1 MEIQIGN
8 SNSSEECE
16 RLEHLRVNEKVANT
30 ALKQEVKDVLHEIEK
45 VKTAV
50 NKLEKDEKNQHNIV
64 QTKKNLNKLKL
75 EGQYFDPKKKKSVK
89 KDEDNLKKIAEAT
102 SKLGAN
108 QNLNL
113 IQDNHKILRVQKK
126 AAEIA
131 NKFLKHSEKLDQNLD
146 KISHRITSDNFSK
159 SKEDKIKK
167 IVRKITDI
175 TSEVLKSVT
184 GPSPFSEERSEI
196 SRIINSLMNK
206 ARNIEIIIAKKNKM
220 HRKA

>member
-1 MEIQIGN
+1 M
-8 SNSSEECE
+8 
-16 RLEHLRVNEKVANT
+16 
-30 ALKQEVKDVLHEIEK
+30 
-45 VKTAV
+45 
-50 NKLEKDEKNQHNIV
+50 
-64 QTKKNLNKLKL
+64 
-75 EGQYFDPKKKKSVK
+75 EGQYFDPKKKKSVE

-113 IQDNHKILRVQKK
+113 IHDNHKILRVQNK

-146 KISHRITSDNFSK
+146 KISHRITSENFPK

-167 IVRKITDI
+167 IVRKITNI

-184 GPSPFSEERSEI
+184 GPSPFSEERLEI

-206 ARNIEIIIAKKNKM
+206 ARNIEIIIAKKNKK